1 MIKHK
6 QKETVTAKENNQLVV
21 GGEVLKKISIGKGD

>member
-21 GGEVLKKISIGKGD
+21 GGEVLKKNINR